1 VPLHITDTAGLRDS
15 VEAADEVERIGI
27 GRSWGAIAGADCVL
41 FVHDLQR
48 AGRDAAYDAVER
60 DIAARLPAGVTV
72 IDVWNKADA
81 VENAEAGEG
90 PSGSSAGRS
99 GRDGQAGQPLTASP
113 VVRAPEAASWVA
125 AGPDA
130 SDPAHTAVR
139 LSARTGAG
147 LQALRAA
154 LLRQAG
160 WHAMPEGLFIA
171 RERHVHALQRTAS
184 HLDAAAA
191 HLDSPAHA
199 LDLLAE
205 ELRLAHQA
213 LGEIT
218 GAFGTEDLLGEI
230 FGRFCIGK

>member
-1 VPLHITDTAGLRDS
+1 V
-15 VEAADEVERIGI
+15 
-27 GRSWGAIAGADCVL
+27 
-41 FVHDLQR
+41 
-48 AGRDAAYDAVER
+48 
-60 DIAARLPAGVTV
+60 
-72 IDVWNKADA
+72 
-81 VENAEAGEG
+81 
-90 PSGSSAGRS
+90 
-99 GRDGQAGQPLTASP
+99 
-113 VVRAPEAASWVA
+113 
-125 AGPDA
+125 
-130 SDPAHTAVR
+130 
-139 LSARTGAG
+139 
-147 LQALRAA
+147 
-154 LLRQAG
+154 
-160 WHAMPEGLFIA
+160 FIA